1 MAEKEVTDE
10 DRGKVVGAV
19 ERNKDLLEL
28 GFYGVP
34 GFELAERTAKAKEM
48 MRNALSCLLQA
59 RFSFQILQVGNGDE
73 KDAHIEA
80 LTKAENFFIEKY
92 KIVFGE
98 FESVVMEPK
107 KE

>member
-1 MAEKEVTDE
+1 MEKKEVTDE

-19 ERNKDLLEL
+19 ERNKDMLEL

-34 GFELAERTAKAKEM
+34 AMELAERTLKAKEM
-48 MRNALSCLLQA
+48 MRNALACLMQA
-59 RFSFQILQVGNGDE
+59 RFSFQILQVGNGPE
-73 KDAHIEA
+73 KETLIEE
-80 LTKAENFFIEKY
+80 LMKAENFFMEKY

-98 FESVVMEPK
+98 FASVVMEPK